1 MRAAVVQRIAPRI
14 YTEVPGESMTRIPE
28 RAADRETPS
37 GAADAA
43 PSTRL
48 PPRYTTEMR
57 TYAPGEAIDAPPL
70 ADALPERGLRPR
82 RRSRLQ
88 RVLIGLSG
96 GTLLLVVLGVLALVT
111 VLSPPGARLAAR
123 ASADQELASELEPSE
138 RVLARAYV
146 SQRLWADNLRES
158 FGVLA
163 ATDRRLLFVGEPP
176 AAWLRRAADGPTEL
190 RVQAFPY
197 DVPFTADVRRLLLG
211 TTPGVVVRTPASDVP
226 FLVPRGE
233 RVHARDIER
242 VVERALVA
250 RTSAGEREQQAR
262 VAPVA
267 PAPVYGFHVVHGGEA
282 VTTIARRY
290 RTTPDVVRQLN
301 RLPNDRIRIGQRLR
315 VPLPRDSAAV
325 PATAQRPA
333 LRPATPSA
341 Y

>member
-1 MRAAVVQRIAPRI
+1 M
-14 YTEVPGESMTRIPE
+14 TLVPTPDT
-28 RAADRETPS
+28 AAD
-37 GAADAA
+37 DVA
-43 PSTRL
+43 PSADDPTTVL
-48 PPRYTTEMR
+48 PPRHTTEFR
-57 TYAPGEAIDAPPL
+57 VYAPGEAIDAPPL
-70 ADALPERGLRPR
+70 PEALLPERGLLPR

-88 RVLIGLSG
+88 RVMIGLSG
-96 GTLLLVVLGVLALVT
+96 GTLLLFVLGVLGLAT
-111 VLSPPGARLAAR
+111 VLSPPGTQRVARTAAE
-123 ASADQELASELEPSE
+123 QELASELDAGEH
-138 RVLARAYV
+138 VLAHAYV
-146 SQRLWADNLRES
+146 SQRLWSDNLRES

-163 ATDRRLLFVGEPP
+163 ATDRRLLYVGEPP
-176 AAWLRRAADGPTEL
+176 AAWLRRRDDGPSEL

-211 TTPGVVVRTPASDVP
+211 TSPGVVVRTPATDVP

-233 RVHARDIER
+233 RTHARDIER

-267 PAPVYGFHVVHGGEA
+267 PAPVYGVHVVHGGEA
-282 VTTIARRY
+282 VTTIARAY

-315 VPLPRDSAAV
+315 VPVQADSTSTSR
-325 PATAQRPA
+325 PAT
-333 LRPATPSA
+333 RPATPTA